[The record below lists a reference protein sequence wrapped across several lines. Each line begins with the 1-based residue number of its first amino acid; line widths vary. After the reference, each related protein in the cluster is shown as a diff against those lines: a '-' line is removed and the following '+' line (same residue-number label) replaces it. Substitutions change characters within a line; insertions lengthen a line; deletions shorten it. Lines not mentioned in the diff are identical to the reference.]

1 MASSSLHHTSQD
13 SVLELHSREKAGRPA
28 PWPEEGRAGV
38 LAQLGAFSDI
48 QAFKQL
54 IDSHT

>member
-1 MASSSLHHTSQD
+1 M
-13 SVLELHSREKAGRPA
+13 LELHSREKAGRPA